1 MQQNLIPYHASYSE
15 SGLWNKLPRF
25 ALKAGRTL
33 VENVLIL
40 WYTLPNAS
48 TSDRAVIIG
57 TLGYFISPV
66 DAIPD
71 FIPGGFGDD
80 ALIVAAA
87 VAKVRLSASPD
98 VIARAKLKAAEIFGE
113 AEHIDER

>member
-1 MQQNLIPYHASYSE
+1 MNQNLTPYRSSYSE
-15 SGLWNKLPRF
+15 SGLWNKLSKF
-25 ALKAGRTL
+25 ASKAGRTL

-40 WYTLPNAS
+40 WYALPKAS

-71 FIPGGFGDD
+71 FLPGGFVDD
-80 ALIVAAA
+80 ALVVATA

-98 VIARAKLKAAEIFGE
+98 VISRAKLKAAELFGDVE
-113 AEHIDER
+113 YIDEQ